1 MSVRKLIV
9 ALLIPILAISVMSC
23 KPKALPE
30 PKPMGYFRIDLPEH
44 RYCSVDTTELQLNYV
59 GDNVFAASYESL
71 LPFTYEQSVYA
82 NTTIEPQKDHSL
94 WMNITYPDLG
104 ASFRFTC
111 FEVKNADSLRK
122 LMISEDKMVKFHYQK
137 ADDVQYSVINDPEAR
152 LWGQTY
158 EIFGKEVAT
167 PFQFWLTDSAHRFV
181 RATLYFDG
189 APNNDSLQPVI
200 QYLKEDAMHLINTFA
215 WKP

>member
-1 MSVRKLIV
+1 MRRQSFIYIII
-9 ALLIPILAISVMSC
+9 ASILACVAVSC

-30 PKPMGYFRIDLPEH
+30 PKPMGYFRIDLPDH
-44 RYCSVDTTELQLNYV
+44 KYRHTDTT
-59 GDNVFAASYESL
+59 

-82 NTTIEPQKDHSL
+82 NTTIEPQKDNSL
-94 WMNITYPDLG
+94 WVNITYPDLG
-104 ASFRFTC
+104 ATFRFTC
-111 FEVKNADSLRK
+111 LSVKNADSLRK

-137 ADDVQYSVINDPEAR
+137 ADDVQYSVINDPAAH

-167 PFQFWLTDSAHRFV
+167 PFQFWLTDSVNRFV
-181 RATLYFDG
+181 RATLYFDCT
-189 APNNDSLQPVI
+189 PNNDSLQPVI
-200 QYLKEDAMHLINTFA
+200 QYLKEDALHLINTFA

>member
-1 MSVRKLIV
+1 MSLVCGLCAV
-9 ALLIPILAISVMSC
+9 LMC
-23 KPKALPE
+23 CTPKALPE
-30 PKPMGYFRIDLPEH
+30 PKPTGYFRIDLPEH
-44 RYCSVDTTELQLNYV
+44 QYRLMDTNSSAPTHQ
-59 GDNVFAASYESL
+59 SL

-82 NTTIEPQKDHSL
+82 STTIEPQKDKSI

-111 FEVKNADSLRK
+111 FTVKNADSLRK

-137 ADDVQYSVINDPEAR
+137 ADDVQYSVINDPAAH

-158 EIFGKEVAT
+158 EILGKEVAT
-167 PFQFWLTDSAHRFV
+167 PFQFWLTDSVNRFV

-189 APNNDSLQPVI
+189 VPNNDSLQPVI
-200 QYLKEDAMHLINTFA
+200 QYLKEDALHLINTFA

>member
-1 MSVRKLIV
+1 MAILMACAAIV
-9 ALLIPILAISVMSC
+9 SC

-44 RYCSVDTTELQLNYV
+44 RYRSVDTTELQLNYV

-82 NTTIEPQKDHSL
+82 NTTIEPQKDQSV
-94 WMNITYPDLG
+94 WMNITYPDLN

-111 FEVKNADSLRK
+111 FTVKNADSLRK

-137 ADDVQYSVINDPEAR
+137 ADDVQYSIINDPDAHI
-152 LWGQTY
+152 WGQTY

-167 PFQFWLTDSAHRFV
+167 PFQFWLTDSVNRFV

-189 APNNDSLQPVI
+189 VPNNDSLQPVI

>member
-1 MSVRKLIV
+1 MAI
-9 ALLIPILAISVMSC
+9 LLACAAMVSC

-44 RYCSVDTTELQLNYV
+44 KYRLMDT
-59 GDNVFAASYESL
+59 AM
-71 LPFTYEQSVYA
+71 PFQYEQSVFA
-82 NTTIEPQKDHSL
+82 NTTIEPQKDNSL

-111 FEVKNADSLRK
+111 FTVKNADSLRK

-137 ADDVQYSVINDPEAR
+137 ADDVQFSIINDPEAR
-152 LWGQTY
+152 IWGQTY

-167 PFQFWLTDSAHRFV
+167 PFQFWLTDSAHNFV

-189 APNNDSLQPVI
+189 TPNNDSLQPVI

>member
-1 MSVRKLIV
+1 MRRQSYVYIIIAAFLASV
-9 ALLIPILAISVMSC
+9 VMSC

-44 RYCSVDTTELQLNYV
+44 KYRSVDTTELQLNHV
-59 GDNVFAASYESL
+59 ESNTFAASYESL

-82 NTTIEPQKDHSL
+82 NTTIEPQEDHSL

-137 ADDVQYSVINDPEAR
+137 ADDVQYSVINDPEAH

-167 PFQFWLTDSAHRFV
+167 PFQFWLTDSAHHFV

-189 APNNDSLQPVI
+189 VPNNDSLQPVI

>member
-1 MSVRKLIV
+1 M
-9 ALLIPILAISVMSC
+9 AILMACAAMVSC

-30 PKPMGYFRIDLPEH
+30 PKPMGYFRIDLPDH
-44 RYCSVDTTELQLNYV
+44 QYRLIDTIERLPGYP
-59 GDNVFAASYESL
+59 NVEVCL
-71 LPFTYEQSVYA
+71 LPFKYEQSVYA
-82 NTTIEPQKDHSL
+82 NTTIEPQKDRST

-111 FEVKNADSLRK
+111 FEVDNADSLRK

-137 ADDVQYSVINDPEAR
+137 ADDVQYSVVNDPEAH

-167 PFQFWLTDSAHRFV
+167 PFQFWLTDSSHYFV

-189 APNNDSLQPVI
+189 VPNNDSLQPVI